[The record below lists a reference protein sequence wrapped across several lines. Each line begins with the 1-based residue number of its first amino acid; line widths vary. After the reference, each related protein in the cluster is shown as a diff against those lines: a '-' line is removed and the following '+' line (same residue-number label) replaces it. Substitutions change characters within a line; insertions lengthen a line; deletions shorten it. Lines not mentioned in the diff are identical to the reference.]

1 VSTVTTPADLALFMN
16 VTLDDDRAQQML
28 DIIEGFALAVIS
40 PLPPAAKGVILTAA
54 ARAYPN
60 PSGTAAQSTA
70 GSSTSWGWHGSGGT
84 YLTRTELRMLQ
95 RMAGIGGGAFSVNV
109 APNAG
114 KHYRDPLRPATLDD
128 AETFALDQDLP

>member
-1 VSTVTTPADLALFMN
+1 MSTVATVAELAIFMS

-28 DIIEGFALAVIS
+28 NIIEDFASAVVS

-60 PSGTAAQSTA
+60 PSGTASQSTA

-84 YLTRTELRMLQ
+84 YLTRTERNTLRRL
-95 RMAGIGGGAFSVNV
+95 AGMGGGAFTVNV

-128 AETFALDQDLP
+128 REQFTLDQDLP

>member
-1 VSTVTTPADLALFMN
+1 MSTVATPADLATFMN

-28 DIIEGFALAVIS
+28 DIIEDFASAVVS
-40 PLPPAAKGVILTAA
+40 PLPAAAKGVILTAA

-60 PSGTAAQSTA
+60 PSGTASQSTG

-95 RMAGIGGGAFSVNV
+95 RMAGIGGGAFTVNV
-109 APNAG
+109 APLAG
-114 KHYRDPLRPATLDD
+114 KHYRDPLRPATIDD
-128 AETFALDQDLP
+128 REGFTLDQDLP